1 MMSLLVLFWIFVIL
15 FAVIGAM
22 RGWAKE
28 ILVSFSILLSIF
40 IITVLERFI
49 PFIRDL
55 PIDSKFWLR
64 FFVTCLLA
72 FFGYQ
77 SPNLPRLINSA
88 RFAREKLQDSMLG
101 IFLGGVNGYLIF
113 GTIWAYM
120 DQAKYPISLII
131 APDKATEMGQLALEF
146 VKYMPPVWLGTPA
159 IYFAIALAFIFVIVV
174 FV

>member
-22 RGWAKE
+22 RGWARE
-28 ILVSFSILLSIF
+28 ILVSSSLILSIF
-40 IITVLERFI
+40 VVTVLERFI

-55 PIDSKFWLR
+55 PADSEFWLR

-77 SPNLPRLINSA
+77 SPNLPRIVASG
-88 RFAREKLQDSMLG
+88 RFAREKLQDSLLG

-113 GTIWAYM
+113 GTIWSYM
-120 DQAKYPISLII
+120 DQAKYPISFII
-131 APDKATEMGQLALEF
+131 PPDAATEIGKQALAY
-146 VKYMPPVWLGTPA
+146 VKYMPPGLLGTPA
-159 IYFAIALAFIFVIVV
+159 IYFAVALAFVFIIVV
-174 FV
+174 FI